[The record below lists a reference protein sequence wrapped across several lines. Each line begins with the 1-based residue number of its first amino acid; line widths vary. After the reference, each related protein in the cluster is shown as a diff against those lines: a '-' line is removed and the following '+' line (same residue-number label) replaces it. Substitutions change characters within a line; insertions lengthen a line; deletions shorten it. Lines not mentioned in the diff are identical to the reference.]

1 MQILILRNLVSK
13 LRKNNNHY
21 YTSLIKDLI
30 GLFKNELGPTNY
42 ALLTEAFGLA
52 WATTASRHSSESH
65 LDPGINCQALKMA
78 SSLLKKNHVN
88 KASDKARALR
98 YLEVRKNANGEVI
111 LVGEGWNPNVKHWH
125 LQKATVPRRNV
136 EKGHKDDFSAL
147 KRYVDKVIKRL
158 PFQDCIGT

>member
-13 LRKNNNHY
+13 LRKNNNHH

-78 SSLLKKNHVN
+78 SSLLKKNHTLT
-88 KASDKARALR
+88 K
-98 YLEVRKNANGEVI
+98 
-111 LVGEGWNPNVKHWH
+111 
-125 LQKATVPRRNV
+125 
-136 EKGHKDDFSAL
+136 
-147 KRYVDKVIKRL
+147 
-158 PFQDCIGT
+158 